1 MAASQ
6 RVTRKRFL
14 REIVSNSND
23 SDSDFSSDDSLIDKD
38 YVASSESS
46 GSEAIDDV
54 TVSFILVVAYALFTK
69 LHDGL
74 CLF

>member
-46 GSEAIDDV
+46 GSEAIDVV
-54 TVSFILVVAYALFTK
+54 TVSLY
-69 LHDGL
+69 
-74 CLF
+74 